1 MGIKEGRTLAFVH
14 EGDAGATAPDEIGIA
29 RPTPVASQPDDAV
42 LLDAYSRA
50 ITGAVDRVS
59 PAVVHLE
66 IISRSNGRRGRGD
79 VQGSGSGFFVTP
91 DGFLLTNSHVVAGA
105 SGVRATLSDGAAYTP
120 TSSAAIRIPTSQ
132 SSRSTTRRQGSRCLA
147 IRRP

>member
-1 MGIKEGRTLAFVH
+1 MTEAPALPT
-14 EGDAGATAPDEIGIA
+14 GATLSLWAQKKEE
-29 RPTPVASQPDDAV
+29 RWRSFTRETDDAA

-66 IISRSNGRRGRGD
+66 IISRSNARRGRGD

-105 SGVRATLSDGAAYTP
+105 SSVRATLSDGAAHT
-120 TSSAAIRIPTSQ
+120 AHIV
-132 SSRSTTRRQGSRCLA
+132 GSDPDTDLA
-147 IRRP
+147 VLK